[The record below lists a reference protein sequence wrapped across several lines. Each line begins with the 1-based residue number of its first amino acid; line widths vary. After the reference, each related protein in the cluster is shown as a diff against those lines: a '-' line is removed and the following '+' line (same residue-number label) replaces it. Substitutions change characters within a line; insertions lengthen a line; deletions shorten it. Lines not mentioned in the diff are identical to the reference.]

1 MGAKQKEGK
10 QVASKNGPAAQADN
24 GVTDSVTIANGQKVG
39 ATINCLQVL
48 CIQSRSTCPS
58 VIIDDTYCFFRVLTM
73 HSPAADTCRHPSQ
86 LGSSCGEASYR
97 VPQGK
102 SRGSTAVL

>member
-39 ATINCLQVL
+39 ATMNCLQV
-48 CIQSRSTCPS
+48 P
-58 VIIDDTYCFFRVLTM
+58 TM
-73 HSPAADTCRHPSQ
+73 LALYPVAQYMPVSDN
-86 LGSSCGEASYR
+86 
-97 VPQGK
+97 
-102 SRGSTAVL
+102 